1 MDNKIAKSLYDIIER
16 IDEIESYFENI
27 PRRFDVYKNN
37 TLLKSAIHMNL
48 SIIGE
53 ATNRIL
59 KIDPEIK
66 ISNAR
71 QIVGTRNYLIHGYDS
86 LRLEM
91 IWAIIINDLPK
102 LREEVHEML
111 YGDGDCPDNTT
122 MFD

>member
-1 MDNKIAKSLYDIIER
+1 MDRKIKKSLYDILER
-16 IDEIESYFENI
+16 IYEIESYFEKR
-27 PRRFDVYKNN
+27 PRRFDVYSSDS
-37 TLLKSAIHMNL
+37 LLKSAIHMNL

-59 KIDPEIK
+59 KLDSGIA

-91 IWAIIINDLPK
+91 LWAIVISPGSFHSLSHTMLP
-102 LREEVHEML
+102 
-111 YGDGDCPDNTT
+111 
-122 MFD
+122 

>member
-1 MDNKIAKSLYDIIER
+1 MDRPILKSLYDILER
-16 IDEIESYFENI
+16 IKEIESYFDVL
-27 PRRFDVYKNN
+27 PRQFEEYCSN

-59 KIDPEIK
+59 KVNPEVT

-71 QIVGTRNYLIHGYDS
+71 QIVSTRNYIIHGYDS
-86 LRLEM
+86 LRPEM

-102 LREEVHEML
+102 LKQEVQNILEEER
-111 YGDGDCPDNTT
+111 
-122 MFD
+122 

>member
-1 MDNKIAKSLYDIIER
+1 MDRKVAKSLYDILER
-16 IDEIESYFENI
+16 IAEIESYFEKI
-27 PRRFDVYKNN
+27 PRKFEVYKDNA
-37 TLLKSAIHMNL
+37 LLRSAIHMNI

-59 KIDPEIK
+59 KIAPDIT

-91 IWAIIINDLPK
+91 IWAIVINDLPK
-102 LREEVHEML
+102 LKEEVKAL
-111 YGDGDCPDNTT
+111 IGG
-122 MFD
+122 

>member
-1 MDNKIAKSLYDIIER
+1 MDRKIQKSLYDILYCIS
-16 IDEIESYFENI
+16 EIESFFEST
-27 PRRFDVYKNN
+27 PRRFDIYSGSA
-37 TLLKSAIHMNL
+37 LLRSAIHMNL

-59 KIDPEIK
+59 KIDPQIK

-91 IWAIIINDLPK
+91 IWAIVINDLPK
-102 LREEVHEML
+102 LKSEVEL
-111 YGDGDCPDNTT
+111 LLET
-122 MFD
+122 

>member
-1 MDNKIAKSLYDIIER
+1 MDRKIAKSLYDIIEH
-16 IDEIESYFENI
+16 IDEIESYFETI
-27 PRRFDVYKNN
+27 PRQFDVYKNH

-91 IWAIIINDLPK
+91 IWAIIIKDLPK
-102 LREEVHEML
+102 LRKEVESLL
-111 YGDGDCPDNTT
+111 YE
-122 MFD
+122 

>member
-1 MDNKIAKSLYDIIER
+1 M
-16 IDEIESYFENI
+16 NI
-27 PRRFDVYKNN
+27 
-37 TLLKSAIHMNL
+37 

-59 KIDPEIK
+59 KLDPQIK

-102 LREEVHEML
+102 LKTEVEL
-111 YGDGDCPDNTT
+111 LLETGTKPAQD
-122 MFD
+122 